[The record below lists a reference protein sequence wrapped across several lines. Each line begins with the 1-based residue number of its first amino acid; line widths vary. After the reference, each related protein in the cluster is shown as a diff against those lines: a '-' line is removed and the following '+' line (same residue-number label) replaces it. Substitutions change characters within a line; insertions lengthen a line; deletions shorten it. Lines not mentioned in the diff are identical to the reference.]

1 MRILFFVSFLI
12 MISVNVFSFD
22 FDYYPSGESGGLPLE
37 YISVFTS
44 DAHAGGL
51 GNAFTAGKGSCSSV
65 YWNPAGLSE
74 IYFSELGITSIFLF
88 AGTQYTSCSF
98 AYPFNE
104 KNKIGLSI
112 FRLSSGFAEKTDSL
126 GDTLGYNFN
135 ETLTTFYLTGCS
147 KILKELSC
155 GLNFK
160 IVYQSIDDYSAQG
173 YGLDAGIIYD
183 YTDQTTYGVNIQNLF
198 PVQLGT
204 DNSGTNLKLGLI
216 HRFIQEKLLSS
227 IDFTFQ
233 DIFREGYFKWAF
245 GVEYKIIYDL
255 WLRVGANTRELT
267 FGFGFNTK
275 KFDLNYAVGVH
286 PVDFIHKISV
296 NVRYGFLPT
305 EEEKRIEIEREKL
318 AFEKKRIQE
327 TIKIEKEK
335 LKDEK
340 KKLELENWI
349 NTKLSIAQKY
359 FSENRYKDAEAI
371 LNKILEKDPSNIP
384 AKDLKSEINQRMRK
398 EYISAKYL
406 EALNFYKKQDYV
418 NVIQNTET
426 ILKLDPE
433 FKKALILE
441 YLAHAQIFIQDKKF
455 KEAKGELI
463 EVIKLDPTNEE
474 ATILLKRIQTI
485 LDIFEERGLPKQ

>member
-1 MRILFFVSFLI
+1 MKILFFVLSFI
-12 MISVNVFSFD
+12 MISSEVFSFD
-22 FDYYPSGESGGLPLE
+22 FDYYPSGESSGLPLE
-37 YISVFTS
+37 YISIFTA
-44 DAHAGGL
+44 DAHPGGI
-51 GNAFTAGKGSCSSV
+51 GNAFTAGKGTSSSP

-74 IYFSELGITSIFLF
+74 IFFSEFSITSIFLF

-98 AYPFNE
+98 AYPVDE

-112 FRLSSGFAEKTDSL
+112 FRLSSGFAEKTDFL

-147 KILKELSC
+147 KILDALSC
-155 GLNFK
+155 GLNLK

-183 YTDQTTYGVNIQNLF
+183 YTDQTTYGINIQNLF

-255 WLRVGANTRELT
+255 WLRVGANIRELT
-267 FGFGFNTK
+267 FGFGFKTK
-275 KFDLNYAVGVH
+275 KFDLNYAVGIH
-286 PVDFIHKISV
+286 SVDFIHKISV

-318 AFEKKRIQE
+318 SFEKKKIE
-327 TIKIEKEK
+327 ESIKIEKEK

-359 FSENRYKDAEAI
+359 FSENRYKDAENV
-371 LNKILEKDPSNIP
+371 LNKILEKDPLYLP
-384 AKDLKSEINQRMRK
+384 AKELKSEIIQRTRK
-398 EYISAKYL
+398 EYISGKYI
-406 EALNFYKKQDYV
+406 EALNFYKKQNYA
-418 NVIQNTET
+418 NVIENTET

-433 FKKALILE
+433 FKKALILQ
-441 YLAHAQIFIQDKKF
+441 YLARAQIFIQEKKF

-463 EVIKLDPTNEE
+463 EVIKIEPANEE
-474 ATILLKRIQTI
+474 VTVLLKRVQTI
-485 LDIFEERGLPKQ
+485 LDIFEEKVTPKQ